1 MVKKTEEPQKV
12 MELGNLSDAQ
22 LKAAALLTTTTSNKM
37 VDQTDDLADEDADN
51 DRKRTSALRGEKKDV
66 DFKPVGDKPQAKSLA
81 ETSQSTWSFVGRE
94 LALVMARTTHID
106 IKSKDAQMSGG
117 GKYRSQVALLMALWC
132 LLQFTADPVS
142 DSHVYIKVDPE
153 GLRKMGCR
161 DATPA
166 LINQLNTK
174 LGYAKHD
181 DFWAD
186 LTGKGLRSTLDDS
199 EATYAFRAVAT
210 LYTQFKIRVAGWP
223 RSDTI
228 ATGKILANEALNLHC
243 DHKAL
248 KEVLVPIGG
257 RRGRGDEDEASEY
270 DDDDEEVTK
279 APPRKQK
286 PRRQKAVGQ
295 TQGDFTG
302 SCFNCNKK
310 GHKITDCPSPKKK
323 KK

>member
-37 VDQTDDLADEDADN
+37 ATVDQTDDLADEDADN

-142 DSHVYIKVDPE
+142 LLLMSMCVVLAITKASSRP
-153 GLRKMGCR
+153 
-161 DATPA
+161 
-166 LINQLNTK
+166 TK
-174 LGYAKHD
+174 LQVDWKVSAS
-181 DFWAD
+181 DFA
-186 LTGKGLRSTLDDS
+186 
-199 EATYAFRAVAT
+199 
-210 LYTQFKIRVAGWP
+210 
-223 RSDTI
+223 
-228 ATGKILANEALNLHC
+228 
-243 DHKAL
+243 
-248 KEVLVPIGG
+248 
-257 RRGRGDEDEASEY
+257 
-270 DDDDEEVTK
+270 
-279 APPRKQK
+279 
-286 PRRQKAVGQ
+286 
-295 TQGDFTG
+295 
-302 SCFNCNKK
+302 
-310 GHKITDCPSPKKK
+310 
-323 KK
+323 